1 MIKWNNISVPLDNPR
16 EFGSMRENLLFD
28 AVRIKVN
35 AVNVVSLGPFY
46 GPFVENVQ
54 KLRLKENSFLFEIWY
69 LLIN

>member
-1 MIKWNNISVPLDNPR
+1 
-16 EFGSMRENLLFD
+16 MRENLLFD